1 MLTFETYTTR
11 VVDLLGLDLSD
22 RPITPDDGLY
32 TDLALDSFQALQLIV
47 VTEAIADISVPPVE
61 IPELFSAQDAYDY
74 YVSLRNRTDDAP

>member
-74 YVSLRNRTDDAP
+74 YVSLRNRTDDAR

>member
-11 VVDLLGLDLSD
+11 VVNLLGLDLSD

-74 YVSLRNRTDDAP
+74 YVSLRSRPDDAR